1 MILPLEKWP
10 PRLVLYYHSTY
21 HILLHELSRTEV
33 SEI

>member
-1 MILPLEKWP
+1 MILPLEKWA

-21 HILLHELSRTEV
+21 RNLLYELSTTEV